1 MNHVLLCCL
10 NNSRNLG
17 TTFSP
22 SPVVI
27 TSDGGLDDPLLGEA
41 LGRVQRRA
49 EPDLGVADIVLD
61 PEAGAEVP
69 DGLRDGVL
77 RLQELV
83 AEVEDAPVPPAP
95 HGVVGAGGEL
105 PVLQAQQ
112 VFADSLGGNGELDA
126 RLIRL
131 FGDEI

>member
-1 MNHVLLCCL
+1 MTSNRGL
-10 NNSRNLG
+10 N
-17 TTFSP
+17 
-22 SPVVI
+22 
-27 TSDGGLDDPLLGEA
+27 DPLLGEA

-49 EPDLGVADIVLD
+49 EPDLGVPDVVLG

-77 RLQELV
+77 RLQEPV
-83 AEVEDAPVPPAP
+83 AKVEDAPVPPAA

-105 PVLQAQQ
+105 PLLQSQQ
-112 VFADSLGGNGELDA
+112 VFADPLGGDGELDA
-126 RLIRL
+126 RLFRL